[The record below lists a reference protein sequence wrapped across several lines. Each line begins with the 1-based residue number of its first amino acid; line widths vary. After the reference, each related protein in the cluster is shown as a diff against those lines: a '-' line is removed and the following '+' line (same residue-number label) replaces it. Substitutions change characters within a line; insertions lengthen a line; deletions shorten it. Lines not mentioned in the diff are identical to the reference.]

1 MAWLVIGFVL
11 LFMVTSL
18 PSLWTRSILKKHS
31 KPHPTLPGTGLQ
43 FAEHLIKKYQLAV
56 TLEETEQG
64 DHYDPIG
71 KVVRISKENAHS
83 NSLTAITTVAHEIGH
98 ALQHQQHYQP
108 LLQRTLLVE
117 RAQRMQQFSGIA
129 LMLTPILIPL
139 LHTPLIGLVTF
150 GAGFIAMG
158 IPVILHLS
166 TLPVEWD
173 ASYNRALPLLKD
185 GDYLS
190 AADLKSAR
198 KILRACALTYVAASL
213 SSLFNLWKWLRA
225 IKGR

>member
-139 LHTPLIGLVTF
+139 LHTPIIGLVTF

>member
-1 MAWLVIGFVL
+1 
-11 LFMVTSL
+11 
-18 PSLWTRSILKKHS
+18 
-31 KPHPTLPGTGLQ
+31 
-43 FAEHLIKKYQLAV
+43 
-56 TLEETEQG
+56 
-64 DHYDPIG
+64 
-71 KVVRISKENAHS
+71 
-83 NSLTAITTVAHEIGH
+83 
-98 ALQHQQHYQP
+98 
-108 LLQRTLLVE
+108 
-117 RAQRMQQFSGIA
+117 MQQFSGIA

-139 LHTPLIGLVTF
+139 LHTPVIGLVTF

-185 GDYLS
+185 GQYLS
-190 AADLKSAR
+190 AADLKTAR